1 MDSVTDPKEYD
12 SWGECGM
19 AGYVSSINLLKSM
32 DSEYINTKRI
42 YIAFSCK
49 EIHNS

>member
-1 MDSVTDPKEYD
+1 MNPVADSKEYD
-12 SWGECGM
+12 SWGKCGM

-42 YIAFSCK
+42 YIAFTCK